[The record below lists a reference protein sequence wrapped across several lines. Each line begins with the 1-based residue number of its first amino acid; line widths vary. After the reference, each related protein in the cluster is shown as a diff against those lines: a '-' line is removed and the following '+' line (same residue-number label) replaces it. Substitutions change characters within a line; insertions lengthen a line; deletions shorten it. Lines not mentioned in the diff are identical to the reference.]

1 MSVHAR
7 SAPYYDALHRA
18 EGKDY
23 AAEAA
28 RIHAIVE
35 EHRQTDG
42 DRLLDVACGTG
53 RHIEHLRAW
62 YACEGLDVDRGMLNI
77 AQERCPDVPFHCQ
90 DMIGFHLDHKFDA
103 VTCLFSAI
111 GYVPTV
117 GRLDQTIA
125 TIARHLRPGGVVI
138 VEPWYRPNQWRDGY
152 LDAKF
157 ADEPD
162 LKVARMSV
170 SRTDGNVSI
179 LNFNYMVAGH
189 DGVRTFAEPHRLM
202 LFTDDEYKRAFER
215 AGLTVQ
221 YDEVGLTG
229 RGLFIGTSTAV

>member
-7 SAPYYDALHRA
+7 SALYYDALHRA
-18 EGKDY
+18 QGKDY
-23 AAEAA
+23 AAEAT
-28 RIHAIVE
+28 RLHSIVE
-35 EHRQTDG
+35 KYG
-42 DRLLDVACGTG
+42 KSGGAWLDVACGTG

-62 YACEGLDVDRGMLNI
+62 YKCEGLDVDRGMLNI
-77 AQERCPDVPFHCQ
+77 AQERCPDVQFHCQ
-90 DMIGFHLDHKFDA
+90 DMIGFHLDTKFEA

-111 GYVPTV
+111 GYVPTAA
-117 GRLDQTIA
+117 RLDQTVA
-125 TIARHLRPGGVVI
+125 TMARHLKPGGVVI
-138 VEPWYRPNQWRDGY
+138 VEPWFRPHQWRDGY

-170 SRTDGNVSI
+170 SRRDSNVSI
-179 LNFNYMVAGH
+179 LNFNYMVAGN

-202 LFTDDEYKRAFER
+202 LFTDDEYRRAFER
-215 AGLTVQ
+215 AKLDVE

-229 RGLFIGTSTAV
+229 RGLFIGTPATL